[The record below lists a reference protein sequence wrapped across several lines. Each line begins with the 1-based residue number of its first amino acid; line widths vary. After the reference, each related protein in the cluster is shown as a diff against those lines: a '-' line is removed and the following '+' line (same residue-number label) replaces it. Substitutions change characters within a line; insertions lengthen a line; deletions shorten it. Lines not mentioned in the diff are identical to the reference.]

1 MQANVVQF
9 QDGTKIETFS
19 QTQRQM
25 IVNQNQVPLN
35 PSQVT
40 GSTGE
45 PFVGLMQNSVSIQT
59 NGAND
64 LVGGQIELPINMQM
78 LQSQGISPDN
88 TFVAQLSPDRQ
99 SWMIM
104 EATRSVNGYVLI
116 PSPSNS
122 NSAKANA

>member
-104 EATRSVNGYVLI
+104 EAARSVNGYVLI
-116 PSPSNS
+116 SSP
-122 NSAKANA
+122 